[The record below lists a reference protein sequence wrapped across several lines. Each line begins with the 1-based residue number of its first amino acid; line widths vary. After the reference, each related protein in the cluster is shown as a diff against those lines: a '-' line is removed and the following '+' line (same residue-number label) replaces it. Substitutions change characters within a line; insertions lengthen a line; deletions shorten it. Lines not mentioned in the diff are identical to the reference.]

1 MVAIIERSLQ
11 LIKDCEIDI
20 DLNGD
25 VHLVEFSEIK
35 NRIDSAIVGFVG
47 TSDPTCFC
55 KEVPPMFSSAC
66 DAPPDV
72 TENPPPPAP
81 DFD

>member
-11 LIKDCEIDI
+11 LIRDCEIDI
-20 DLNGD
+20 DLSSD

-47 TSDPTCFC
+47 TQDPTCYC

-66 DAPPDV
+66 DTPPDV
-72 TENPPPPAP
+72 TETPPPAP
-81 DFD
+81 DFG